1 MQAQCLKNIFTGK
14 KLVRNLILLENGN
27 MKNKIFLTVLTVA
40 MLLPTSCRLNPNKL
54 NAYIITYVTDKGETP
69 EQIAL
74 VEGAKLKKEH
84 LPQIETDYFELDG
97 WYKGDKK
104 IKPGYE
110 IEENLTLTAKWEL
123 TGYEYKIT
131 DTSNVEVNP
140 TGNTTFAKDEGGY
153 TKATPTNGGSI
164 SNWVINYP
172 DNRTKPAYGFEAS
185 IKCDSNIGWAGI
197 QWFTGASGYDCYY
210 FEVGG
215 DGTFKIQSH
224 IGDEWKTLVNYPA
237 TSSGII
243 KNDYNTV
250 VMEGTKMS
258 DFIIYVNGTK
268 MYTIKSDE
276 LKITP
281 GFLAFAAN
289 GKKGTAWLKLTKV
302 QQVK

>member
-1 MQAQCLKNIFTGK
+1 MM
-14 KLVRNLILLENGN
+14 ENKS
-27 MKNKIFLTVLTVA
+27 MKNKIFLTVLAVA
-40 MLLPTSCRLNPNKL
+40 MILPLSCKLNPNKL
-54 NAYIITYVTDKGETP
+54 NAYIITYVTNKGETP

-84 LPQIETDYFELDG
+84 LPKIETDYFELEG
-97 WYKGDKK
+97 WYKDGEK
-104 IKPGYE
+104 IKAGYVV
-110 IEENLTLTAKWEL
+110 EEDLTLTAKWNL
-123 TGYEYKIT
+123 TGYEYSIN
-131 DTSNVEVNP
+131 DTSSVEVNP
-140 TGNTTFAKDEGGY
+140 TGNSTFSKGENGY
-153 TKATPTNGGSI
+153 TKATPTSGGSI

-185 IKCDSNIGWAGI
+185 IKCDSDIGWAGI

-224 IGDEWKTLVNYPA
+224 IGDEWLSLLYLREEDKT
-237 TSSGII
+237 I
-243 KNDYNTV
+243 KKGDYNKIE
-250 VMEGTKMS
+250 MKATKMS
-258 DFIIYVNGTK
+258 DFEIYVNGK
-268 MYTIKSDE
+268 KVYTIKKDD

>member
-1 MQAQCLKNIFTGK
+1 
-14 KLVRNLILLENGN
+14 
-27 MKNKIFLTVLTVA
+27 MKNKIFLTVLAVT
-40 MLLPTSCRLNPNKL
+40 MILPLSCKLNPNKL

-84 LPQIETDYFELDG
+84 LPKIETDYFELEG
-97 WYKGDKK
+97 WYKDGEK

-110 IEENLTLTAKWEL
+110 IEENLTLIAKWEL

-140 TGNTTFAKDEGGY
+140 SGNSTFSKGENGY
-153 TKATPTNGGSI
+153 TKATVKADNSI

-172 DNRTKPAYGFEAS
+172 DNRTKPAYGFEAKV
-185 IKCDSNIGWAGI
+185 KCDSNVGWAGI
-197 QWFTGASGYDCYY
+197 QWFTGESGFDCYY

-215 DGTFKIQSH
+215 DGTFKIQTH
-224 IGDEWKTLVNYPA
+224 IGNQWNTVITYPA
-237 TSSGII
+237 NSSGVKIT
-243 KNDYNTV
+243 DYNTV
-250 VMEGTKMS
+250 VMEATKMS
-258 DFIIYVNGTK
+258 DFIIYVNGTEL
-268 MYTIKSDE
+268 YTIKKDE

-281 GFLAFAAN
+281 GFLAFAAT
-289 GKKGTAWLKLTKV
+289 GKKGGSTGTALLKLTKV